1 LLLHPRLL
9 LGPGA
14 TSASVLLCCCC
25 RAGKACVACSSLGKQ
40 EADGLGVCGEGST
53 DEGPYR
59 QKAQQPAAGTRRRQ
73 NEGEWSWAGS
83 ASRRA
88 ARRPPTPRP
97 RWDPGSFSCR
107 GSCTPTRQTPIQ
119 QASPCGLWV
128 PDRPGIPRAVQAPIT
143 TQQVRQRP
151 AQPHQEVSAERGV
164 DRCVLARSAVGE
176 PDTKD
181 LPFSASRES
190 PAALRPMPL
199 GRGCGL
205 GAGVEAQRGLPSRPS
220 WA

>member
-1 LLLHPRLL
+1 M
-9 LGPGA
+9 G
-14 TSASVLLCCCC
+14 
-25 RAGKACVACSSLGKQ
+25 
-40 EADGLGVCGEGST
+40 GLRVEEGST
-53 DEGPYR
+53 TPPHPPPPVGPR
-59 QKAQQPAAGTRRRQ
+59 QFQLPRELHAHTADPNPAGQSLWPVGAGP
-73 NEGEWSWAGS
+73 AGD
-83 ASRRA
+83 
-88 ARRPPTPRP
+88 TK
-97 RWDPGSFSCR
+97 
-107 GSCTPTRQTPIQ
+107 
-119 QASPCGLWV
+119 
-128 PDRPGIPRAVQAPIT
+128 AVQAPIT